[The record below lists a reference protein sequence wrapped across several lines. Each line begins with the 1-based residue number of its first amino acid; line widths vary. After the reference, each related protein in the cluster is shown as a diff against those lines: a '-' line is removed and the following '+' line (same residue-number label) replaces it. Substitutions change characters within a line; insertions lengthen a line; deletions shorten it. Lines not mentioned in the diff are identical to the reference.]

1 VFSGERMGDAPA
13 VVIDNGTGYTKM
25 GYAGNSEPSFII
37 PSVIGTREAQNKR
50 EWKGLEDMDF
60 WIGDEAIDRSG
71 EYNVANPIRAGQIE
85 NWDHME
91 RYWQRCIY
99 KYLRCEP
106 EEHLFLLTEPPMNT
120 PENRELTAEIMFE
133 TFNVKGL
140 YIAVQAVLALRA
152 SLVLAAAATGTGGP
166 QSLTG
171 TVVDAGDGVTHIIP
185 VADGYVIG
193 SCIKHIPI
201 AGKKITQFIQDLM
214 REREP
219 NLPRSDAMEVARR
232 IKEQYCYCC
241 PDMAKEFRKYD
252 DDPMKWIKK
261 HAGETKGQRW
271 EVDVAYERFLGP
283 EIFFNPEISNPDYTV
298 PLPDQIDKTV
308 QQSPIDTRRG
318 LYKNICLSGGSTMFK
333 DFGRRLERGIKKV
346 VNERLRKS
354 EELSGH
360 KPEPVEVNVLSHPF
374 QRFAVWL
381 GGSILAGDDRADF
394 NTVVHT
400 REQYEE
406 YGPSIVRHN
415 KMCFSGIT
423 L

>member
-1 VFSGERMGDAPA
+1 
-13 VVIDNGTGYTKM
+13 M

-37 PSVIGTREAQNKR
+37 PTEIGTRESSQNQKR
-50 EWKGLEDMDF
+50 EWKGIEDMDF
-60 WIGDEAIDRSG
+60 WIGDEARDPLRTDG
-71 EYNVANPIRAGQIE
+71 YTVANPIRAGQIE

-152 SLVLAAAATGTGGP
+152 SMVMAAAATGT
-166 QSLTG
+166 QVERTLTG

-201 AGKKITQFIQDLM
+201 AGKKITQFVVDMM
-214 REREP
+214 RERETG
-219 NLPRSDAMEVARR
+219 LPRHDAMEVARR
-232 IKEQYCYCC
+232 IKEQYCYVC
-241 PDMAKEFRKYD
+241 PDMAKEFKKYD
-252 DDPMKWIKK
+252 DDPGKWIKQ
-261 HAGETKGQRW
+261 HYGESRGQQFA
-271 EVDVAYERFLGP
+271 VDVAYERFLGP
-283 EIFFNPEISNPDYTV
+283 EIFFNPEISNPDYTT
-298 PLPDQIDKTV
+298 PLPDVIDKTI

-333 DFGRRLERGIKKV
+333 DFGRRLERGIKRV

-360 KPEPVEVNVLSHPF
+360 KPEPVDVNVISHPF

-381 GGSILAGDDRADF
+381 GGSILAGDDRAEF
-394 NTVVHT
+394 NNVVHT
-400 REQYEE
+400 RADYLEW
-406 YGPSIVRHN
+406 GPSIVRHN
-415 KMCFSGIT
+415 NPVFSGIT